1 MRRSRRRRFPTYKP
15 HWPGCA
21 PADGAVLARALFSSM
36 HVMVALGLDEKVAVL
51 PLPVLINQVESMV
64 RAIARGLAA

>member
-1 MRRSRRRRFPTYKP
+1 M
-15 HWPGCA
+15 
-21 PADGAVLARALFSSM
+21 LARALFSSM

-51 PLPVLINQVESMV
+51 PLPVLMNQVESMV